1 MLTKDIFKRVGLTGV
16 AMLSALSLCAG
27 LSPRIA
33 SAASAN
39 SLPTCRSITS
49 IPVTLSPTDPT
60 TYQVAGQLCATGNLR
75 GKTMQLLVHGFT
87 YDHRYWDWPDSPQYS
102 YARTAAAAGY
112 VTLAIDRLGD
122 GASSHPVDG
131 NTLTP
136 ASEGYVL
143 HQIIQKLRAG
153 AIEGTSFA
161 KVVTVGHSLG
171 SVISAEEAAT
181 YHDVNGVI
189 LSGFMHDVP
198 PAVLASFGNGIYSA
212 NQDPAF
218 ANSGLNDTYLTTR
231 PGSRTPFFFNT
242 AHTSPAVIAKD
253 EQIKQTGT
261 TGEAAGFDA
270 ASALTPQI
278 NVPVLLAM
286 GESDALFCDSS
297 VGLSCANRSAVLAR
311 EQSHFSSD
319 AHLQAYVLPGSGHD
333 MNLEQGSLQWYVAAN
348 LWTAAY
354 VGR

>member
-1 MLTKDIFKRVGLTGV
+1 MSIKHIIKKAGLAGAAV
-16 AMLSALSLCAG
+16 LSALSLVVG
-27 LSPRIA
+27 VGTQVA
-33 SAASAN
+33 SAASQ
-39 SLPTCRSITS
+39 PTCRSITPIS
-49 IPVTLSPTDPT
+49 VTLSPTGTT
-60 TYQVAGQLCATGNLR
+60 TYSVAGQLCATGSLH

-87 YDHRYWDWPDSPQYS
+87 YDHRYWDWPNSPQYS

-112 VTLAIDRLGD
+112 ATLAIDRLGD
-122 GASSHPVDG
+122 GTSSHPVDG
-131 NTLTP
+131 NTLT
-136 ASEGYVL
+136 AESEGYVL

-153 AIEGTSFA
+153 AIEGTAFN

-171 SVISAEEAAT
+171 SVISAQEAAT
-181 YHDVNGVI
+181 YHDVSGVI
-189 LSGFMHDVP
+189 LSGYLHDVP
-198 PAVLASFGNGIYSA
+198 PAVLASFGNGIYPA

-231 PGSRTPFFFNT
+231 PESRAPFFFNA
-242 AHTSPAVIAKD
+242 AHTDPSVITKD

-286 GESDALFCDSS
+286 GQNDALFCDNS
-297 VGLSCANRSAVLAR
+297 VGLSCDNRSAILAR
-311 EQSHFSSD
+311 EQSHFSPA

-333 MNLEQGSLQWYVAAN
+333 MNLEQGALQWYAAAD
-348 LWTAAY
+348 LWTALY
-354 VGR
+354 IGR